1 MDIENETTE
10 LAISSHSQK
19 IGMLAAQLGY
29 EGSLALGALED
40 EIRFYQQ
47 RTVESCMEIGKRL
60 LLVKEQT
67 PHGEFNKRIEILNF
81 TPRMAQKFMSA
92 VLKFSKTN
100 SSSLLQK
107 AGNQTKLLELVMLDD
122 DEIELINE
130 GGSIGDVNLDSI
142 ETMSVRELKQAL
154 RDAKSDIAAKEQ
166 VIQTKDQK
174 TNQLL
179 EENTKLKSPAQI
191 KKRAETEQQQLT
203 KKALE
208 ELDSACATMHND
220 VVRFKNNINSILDA
234 INEHG
239 LYDIQDK
246 LESSVVAA
254 FQQIAQTSVELG
266 IQIDFENMVTPSWMA
281 DDSNKDGMGV
291 EELQQL
297 QHNVETLLES

>member
-142 ETMSVRELKQAL
+142 ETMSVRELKKAL
-154 RDAKSDIAAKEQ
+154 RDAKSDIEAKEQ
-166 VIQTKDQK
+166 VIKTKDQK
-174 TNQLL
+174 TNELL

-281 DDSNKDGMGV
+281 DDLNKDELGV

>member
-1 MDIENETTE
+1 MDIDNEVTE
-10 LAISSHSQK
+10 LAISAHSQK

-122 DEIELINE
+122 DEIEIIDG
-130 GGSIGDVNLDSI
+130 GGSIGDISLDTI
-142 ETMSVRELKQAL
+142 ETMSVRELKKAL
-154 RDAKSDIAAKEQ
+154 RDLKADAEAKEL
-166 VIQTKDQK
+166 VIQSKDQK
-174 TNQLL
+174 TNELL
-179 EENTKLKSPAQI
+179 AENAKLKSPVQI
-191 KKRAETEQQQLT
+191 KKRADTEQQQLT

-208 ELDSACATMHND
+208 EVSAACLKMHND
-220 VVRFKNNINSILDA
+220 TVRFTNEINSVIDA
-234 INEHG
+234 IEEHG
-239 LYDIQDK
+239 LYDIQEK
-246 LESSVVAA
+246 LEADVVAL
-254 FQQIAQTSVELG
+254 FQLISQTSVALG
-266 IQIDFENMVTPSWMA
+266 IQIDFEAMVSPSWMA
-281 DDSNKDGMGV
+281 ADTTKDGLDI
-291 EELQQL
+291 EELHHLQQT
-297 QHNVETLLES
+297 VETLLES

>member
-142 ETMSVRELKQAL
+142 ETMSVRELKKAL
-154 RDAKSDIAAKEQ
+154 RDAKSDIEAKEQ
-166 VIQTKDQK
+166 VIKTKDQK
-174 TNQLL
+174 TNELL

-191 KKRAETEQQQLT
+191 KKRAETEQQQLA

-208 ELDSACATMHND
+208 EISAACLKMHND
-220 VVRFKNNINSILDA
+220 TVRFTNEINSVIDA
-234 INEHG
+234 IEEHG
-239 LYDIQDK
+239 LYDIQEQ
-246 LESSVVAA
+246 LEANVIAT
-254 FQQIAQTSVELG
+254 FQQIAQTSVTLG
-266 IQIDFENMVTPSWMA
+266 VQIDFEVMVSPSWMA
-281 DDSNKDGMGV
+281 DDSNKDELGV